1 VADWPPQGWPPPVD
15 PMLMGAPV
23 PMAPPAPT
31 LDVWPPPEYAELGA
45 LLPPAPA
52 PMPPDPVMAA
62 NEQLLAQPVA
72 PPAEDAPWPPAEWA
86 PPAPE
91 APQEAAPAPQQRPQR
106 QAPPPGYGERVQQ
119 TGSMMEDSL
128 LREGEYEAR
137 AADKRAEGMAQQ
149 ARVARDYEAQA
160 EQRAMERKADLDQ
173 RWQALQAERQQIA
186 NTKIEPQRL
195 YADMDTGSR
204 LAWGIAA
211 GIAGALGTI
220 NGSGRNLVMEHI
232 NRQIDL
238 DIDAQKAN
246 LANRRGALGD
256 GMSLYQQL
264 VVKYGDEEQAA
275 GMMKAAALDRIAMEF
290 ESQAAQYANPIAKEN
305 ALQGAV
311 AARQQA
317 DAIVQDSAVKAEQ
330 RAIENKMQERSLGI
344 QAYNAKTGRMNV
356 EMDYEAAQRKAEVEM
371 AKLNK
376 EQRQSVLFDPQ
387 GRPIVDK
394 KGNVVVAPDPKVALE
409 ERKKQNAA
417 YSLYES
423 ATAYERLLADAERE
437 FGGMTGLI
445 GRSDVLARLDQMHGD
460 MMIVYKNA
468 EGMGALDAGAIQVF
482 NKVMPPPSTWT
493 NSTNPVPGV
502 RQFRDTWKSRKNNEM
517 RQVYGYQGNWV
528 DDFEEGL
535 STLEPGATKGDG
547 NRQGWKF
554 ESVWF
559 VDDQGVPNK
568 SGRGRPMTDGEVEA
582 LRRKP
587 SPAATSAETQ
597 RAERRWSPR

>member
-91 APQEAAPAPQQRPQR
+91 PAPAPQAPPQQAQR
-106 QAPPPGYGERVQQ
+106 QAPPPGYGGQVQQ
-119 TGSMMEDSL
+119 TGGLMEDSL
-128 LREGEYEAR
+128 LREGEYEAA

-220 NGSGRNLVMEHI
+220 NGSGRNLVVEHI

-238 DIDAQKAN
+238 DIDAQKSN

-275 GMMKAAALDRIAMEF
+275 GMLRAAAYDRIAKEF
-290 ESQAAQYANPIAKEN
+290 EAEAAQYANPISKEN
-305 ALQGAV
+305 ALQ
-311 AARQQA
+311 AALIYRQQS
-317 DAIVQDSAVKAEQ
+317 DASVQDTAVKAEQ
-330 RAIENKMQERSLGI
+330 RAFENRMQERQVGI

-356 EMDYEAAQRKAEVEM
+356 EADTDVAKARAAAEL
-371 AKLNK
+371 AKLDAAERAK
-376 EQRQSVLFDPQ
+376 VVKGPDGL
-387 GRPIVDK
+387 PIVDPMS
-394 KGNVVVAPDPKVALE
+394 GAPLRIEDEA
-409 ERKKQNAA
+409 ERKDASKKMRA
-417 YSLYES
+417 YANYR
-423 ATAYERLLADAERE
+423 TALADYLGDVEKVGVVRSGWAQSDDATRLQAKRANL
-437 FGGMTGLI
+437 FNAWRGMVGAGTI
-445 GRSDVLARLDQMHGD
+445 DQGS
-460 MMIVYKNA
+460 
-468 EGMGALDAGAIQVF
+468 LDAF
-482 NKVMPPPSTWT
+482 SKVVPEPNGWVTGYD
-493 NSTNPVPGV
+493 PVAGV
-502 RQFRDTWKSRKNNEM
+502 RTTLELTDKAMDSDM
-517 RQVYGYQGNWV
+517 RSYGYGGNWSADWQAQV
-528 DDFEEGL
+528 PQKVGD
-535 STLEPGATKGDG
+535 TKARG
-547 NRQGWKF
+547 NRQGWKY
-554 ESVWF
+554 ESLEEGPAPRRDGIPF
-559 VDDQGVPNK
+559 TPAPAQFADPYGDD
-568 SGRGRPMTDGEVEA
+568 
-582 LRRKP
+582 
-587 SPAATSAETQ
+587 
-597 RAERRWSPR
+597 